1 MSKIMSYTP
10 RKDSSSSFKAVLPVS
25 VATTSLQIS
34 PNLEALL
41 QHDELTRRGSASPT
55 SLYHSISHSSGF
67 AVSLPPPPPRNTAKK
82 AASHDNRVKEIR
94 RKKSNVRSDSW
105 PDALPAMNSSVGHSS
120 PASSRSATP
129 NPYINPTPVV
139 PTINTFDDRE
149 AGPTSLLSLQNG
161 YASSTETIVSLARR
175 SEPDVYHT
183 SDPPVHLMASCRS
196 SPTLHKVEKIFTKG
210 RESLNILTSA
220 AIPSSMKPKQ
230 DDHVDS
236 RSHRTELAESSA
248 YQSSLSVPQ
257 VRQGRG
263 SGYRAL
269 SHQLSAFGDEET
281 ASVSDASPLTTETR
295 QFSPVRVR
303 SPLST
308 GTDTSAN
315 SPSVSSTCSLSP
327 KSGYSLPAA
336 AISSNSSSAY
346 HASSLPHLPPIPP
359 IEMPLLPS
367 LQKRPSNDQ
376 QSFIDFFSPTSPVSQ
391 HIQDDSSIIS
401 ARRPSAPAIL
411 SSSIYSSTS
420 CNSSLNDLPSMVFA
434 PASPTSVT
442 HEVPDSPQHSRPSS
456 SASSYSDVSAMI
468 FAPTSPTSAS
478 GPYLSPISYRPGSPC
493 SSATSLA
500 TPEFAPPSPAFP
512 GTTDT
517 LKPPI
522 PTTAKPVFERRGRKP
537 RFQKRSFSS
546 SPQPPLRLK
555 VPLPPTTNTLDAN
568 ERADLIRRNRKLVQ
582 LLGQTPGVEMASE
595 VEESRLFKILPQPP
609 FSALL
614 GSSKQKHHRHAMS
627 VSVAVKTPGFKS
639 EPSSSWQ
646 VIDYPSTQSGR
657 RYSTPYTPHSFT
669 FYLDDS
675 PEPPATRD
683 HHGPH
688 RHRDPQHQYGSPTSF
703 IDLSDEDNSHDASDV
718 ISLEMPNTANG
729 RRIFHHSSSTPSV
742 VETFTPEEQAEADR
756 RRKRDKLAKL
766 HRFLGSRVPT
776 DLVIGHIAGPSLP
789 PSSMPVE
796 GHDMWLYRRRSGSSA
811 PSFERVKTELDDE
824 EKALNVR
831 RAQKMEKLFGIPPPQ
846 TLYHTR
852 QAPATMARSQPASPV
867 SSFMTPTY
875 VPANAPGFSRRNPNQ
890 SAYMKGKKVHR
901 PGTSESTTF
910 LLPFKTS
917 SSPEPDQTSG
927 YLDTLVQSS
936 VYMNYQHSIAS
947 LTDIIDR
954 DDRASLAEL
963 HRFLHGDLVDSPI
976 EEQPLLESH
985 RNSSSS
991 YSFKSERRLSLP
1003 TRTSMS
1009 SSITIE
1015 IPMPS
1020 PKESSDFQLRRR
1032 RAAKLTHFFGVDYRE
1047 LIHDILESIE
1057 KGVEEERKRGTLRPE
1072 EVESLL
1078 HKLHNLRTR
1087 QDGFL

>member
-1 MSKIMSYTP
+1 MSNVMSYTTP
-10 RKDSSSSFKAVLPVS
+10 A
-25 VATTSLQIS
+25 TSLKIS

-41 QHDELTRRGSASPT
+41 QHDELPHGVSGSPT
-55 SLYHSISHSSGF
+55 SPYHSISHSSGF
-67 AVSLPPPPPRNTAKK
+67 AVSLAPPPPRNTANKVVN
-82 AASHDNRVKEIR
+82 HENRVKKIR

-105 PDALPAMNSSVGHSS
+105 PDALPAMNSPIVGHSG

-129 NPYINPTPVV
+129 NPYIKPTPVV

-149 AGPTSLLSLQNG
+149 AGPISLLSLQNG
-161 YASSTETIVSLARR
+161 HANSTETIVSLAHK
-175 SEPDVYHT
+175 SEPDVYRVHT
-183 SDPPVHLMASCRS
+183 SDSPVHLTTSCRS

-210 RESLNILTSA
+210 RESLSILTSA
-220 AIPSSMKPKQ
+220 AIPSSIKPKQ
-230 DDHVDS
+230 DNHVDF
-236 RSHRTELAESSA
+236 RPHRTELAESSA

-257 VRQGRG
+257 VRQTRG
-263 SGYRAL
+263 SGYRAM
-269 SHQLSAFGDEET
+269 SHQLSAFGDAET
-281 ASVSDASPLTTETR
+281 ASISNASLRTTETR
-295 QFSPVRVR
+295 QFSPVQTK
-303 SPLST
+303 SLFST
-308 GTDTSAN
+308 GTDMSVN
-315 SPSVSSTCSLSP
+315 SPSVSSTRSLSP
-327 KSGYSLPAA
+327 KFGYSPSAA
-336 AISSNSSSAY
+336 VISSNSSSTY
-346 HASSLPHLPPIPP
+346 HASSLPHLPPISP

-367 LQKRPSNDQ
+367 VQKRASNDQ
-376 QSFIDFFSPTSPVSQ
+376 QSFIDFFSPSSPVSQ
-391 HIQDDSSIIS
+391 HTQDDPSIIS

-411 SSSIYSSTS
+411 PSSIYSSTS
-420 CNSSLNDLPSMVFA
+420 CNSSSNDLPSMVFA
-434 PASPTSVT
+434 PASPTSAAN
-442 HEVPDSPQHSRPSS
+442 EAPDSPQHSRPSS

-468 FAPTSPTSAS
+468 FAPTSPTS
-478 GPYLSPISYRPGSPC
+478 GPYLSPISYRPSSPC

-500 TPEFAPPSPAFP
+500 TLEFAPPSPAFP
-512 GTTDT
+512 GPDTKDT

-522 PTTAKPVFERRGRKP
+522 PTTPKPPFERRGRKA

-568 ERADLIRRNRKLVQ
+568 ERADLIRRNRKLAQ
-582 LLGQTPGVEMASE
+582 LLGQTPAVEMAASE

-609 FSALL
+609 FSAFL
-614 GSSKQKHHRHAMS
+614 GSAKQKQKHHRHAMS

-639 EPSSSWQ
+639 GPSSSWQ

-657 RYSTPYTPHSFT
+657 RYSTPYTPRSFT

-675 PEPPATRD
+675 SELPATRD
-683 HHGPH
+683 HHGSH
-688 RHRDPQHQYGSPTSF
+688 RHWDPQHQYSSPTSF
-703 IDLSDEDNSHDASDV
+703 IDLSDEDNSHDASDA
-718 ISLEMPNTANG
+718 ISIEMPNTANG

-742 VETFTPEEQAEADR
+742 VETFTPEEQAEAER

-776 DLVIGHIAGPSLP
+776 DLVVGHIAGPSLP
-789 PSSMPVE
+789 PSSMTVD
-796 GHDMWLYRRRSGSSA
+796 GRDMWLYRRRSGSSA
-811 PSFERVKTELDDE
+811 PSFEPVKTELDEE

-852 QAPATMARSQPASPV
+852 QAPATVVRSQPASPV
-867 SSFMTPTY
+867 ASLMTPTY
-875 VPANAPGFSRRNPNQ
+875 TPANVPGFSRRNPNQ
-890 SAYMKGKKVHR
+890 SAYTKGKKVHR
-901 PGTSESTTF
+901 PGTSDSTTF
-910 LLPFKTS
+910 LLPLKTC
-917 SSPEPDQTSG
+917 SSPEPIQTSG
-927 YLDTLVQSS
+927 YQDTLAQSS

-963 HRFLHGDLVDSPI
+963 HRFLHGDVVDSPT

-985 RNSSSS
+985 RMSGSSH
-991 YSFKSERRLSLP
+991 SFKSERRLSLP
-1003 TRTSMS
+1003 TRTSMAS
-1009 SSITIE
+1009 LITTE

-1020 PKESSDFQLRRR
+1020 PRGSSDFQLRRR

-1078 HKLHNLRTR
+1078 HKLHDLRTR

>member
-1 MSKIMSYTP
+1 MSYTT
-10 RKDSSSSFKAVLPVS
+10 RKDSAPSSIVVLPIS
-25 VATTSLQIS
+25 AATSLQIS

-41 QHDELTRRGSASPT
+41 QHDELTRRGCGSPT
-55 SLYHSISHSSGF
+55 SLYQSSGF

-82 AASHDNRVKEIR
+82 AANHENRVKEIR

-105 PDALPAMNSSVGHSS
+105 PDALPAMISPVGHSS

-149 AGPTSLLSLQNG
+149 AGLISLQNG
-161 YASSTETIVSLARR
+161 HASSTEAIVSLAHR
-175 SEPDVYHT
+175 SEPDVNHT
-183 SDPPVHLMASCRS
+183 SDSPVHLIAPCRS

-210 RESLNILTSA
+210 RESLSILTSA

-230 DDHVDS
+230 DDHVDF
-236 RSHRTELAESSA
+236 RPHRTELAESSA

-257 VRQGRG
+257 ARQGRG

-269 SHQLSAFGDEET
+269 SHQLSAFGDVET
-281 ASVSDASPLTTETR
+281 ASISNASPLTTETR
-295 QFSPVRVR
+295 QFSPVQTK
-303 SPLST
+303 SPFST
-308 GTDTSAN
+308 GTNTSAN
-315 SPSVSSTCSLSP
+315 SPVSSTRSLSP
-327 KSGYSLPAA
+327 RSRHSPSAA
-336 AISSNSSSAY
+336 AIFSNPSSTY
-346 HASSLPHLPPIPP
+346 HASSLPHLPPISP

-367 LQKRPSNDQ
+367 LQRRASNDQ
-376 QSFIDFFSPTSPVSQ
+376 QSFIDFFSPSSPVFQ
-391 HIQDDSSIIS
+391 HVQDDSSIIS

-434 PASPTSVT
+434 PASPTSAAN
-442 HEVPDSPQHSRPSS
+442 EAPDSPQHSRPSS

-468 FAPTSPTSAS
+468 FAPTSPTS
-478 GPYLSPISYRPGSPC
+478 GPHLSPISYRPGSSC

-512 GTTDT
+512 DTTDT

-522 PTTAKPVFERRGRKP
+522 PTTAKPLFERRGRKP

-555 VPLPPTTNTLDAN
+555 VPLPPTTNTLHAS

-582 LLGQTPGVEMASE
+582 LLGQTPAAEMAASE
-595 VEESRLFKILPQPP
+595 AEESRLFKILPQPP
-609 FSALL
+609 FSAFL

-639 EPSSSWQ
+639 EQSSSWQ

-657 RYSTPYTPHSFT
+657 RYSTPYTPRSFT

-675 PEPPATRD
+675 PEPPAPATHD
-683 HHGPH
+683 HHGSH
-688 RHRDPQHQYGSPTSF
+688 CHRDPQYQYGSPTSF
-703 IDLSDEDNSHDASDV
+703 IDLSDEDNSHDASDA
-718 ISLEMPNTANG
+718 ISLEMPNTASG

-742 VETFTPEEQAEADR
+742 VETFTPEEQAEAER

-789 PSSMPVE
+789 PSSMPVD
-796 GHDMWLYRRRSGSSA
+796 GRDMWLYRRRSGSSA

-852 QAPATMARSQPASPV
+852 HAPATVVRSQPASPV
-867 SSFMTPTY
+867 ASLMTPTY
-875 VPANAPGFSRRNPNQ
+875 ASANAPGLSRRNPNQ

-910 LLPFKTS
+910 LLPLKTS
-917 SSPEPDQTSG
+917 SSPEPGETSG
-927 YLDTLVQSS
+927 YLDALAQSS

-976 EEQPLLESH
+976 EEQPLLDSH
-985 RNSSSS
+985 RISGSS

-1003 TRTSMS
+1003 TRTSMAPS
-1009 SSITIE
+1009 TTSE
-1015 IPMPS
+1015 IPVPP
-1020 PKESSDFQLRRR
+1020 PKEPSNFQLRRR

-1078 HKLHNLRTR
+1078 HKLHDLRTR
-1087 QDGFL
+1087 QDGFS